1 MIKTSRNTLLLALA
15 GLLFAPALAQ
25 AHHAEFMRDAP
36 LLQGISMPIHGLDHM
51 LVAIAVGLIA
61 AQIGGRALW
70 AAPAVFTV
78 AMLGGGIANLCGVP
92 IPFVE
97 QGILASVAIFGALL
111 AWRTHVSF
119 TVILLIIGLFAAL
132 HGNVLIANDG
142 YVHFLPPFIAGC
154 LISALALQALGIGIG
169 LAMNKITR
177 FPALRYA
184 GFAILAVALLIP
196 EFPSV
201 NNVVINLLERSH

>member
-1 MIKTSRNTLLLALA
+1 VIKTSCNTLLLAA
-15 GLLFAPALAQ
+15 LLFAPALAQ
-25 AHHAEFMRDAP
+25 AHHAEFMRDKP

-51 LVAIAVGLIA
+51 FVTIAVGLIA
-61 AQIGGRALW
+61 ARIGGRALW
-70 AAPAVFTV
+70 AAPAVFTLAV
-78 AMLGGGIANLCGVP
+78 LGGGIANLCGVP

-111 AWRTHVSF
+111 AWRTHVSVAL
-119 TVILLIIGLFAAL
+119 TLLIIGLFAAL

-142 YVHFLPPFIAGC
+142 YVHFFPPFIAGC

-169 LAMNKITR
+169 LALNKIKR

-184 GFAILAVALLIP
+184 GFAMLAASVVIAA
-196 EFPSV
+196 FPSV
-201 NNVVINLLERSH
+201 NDVVINLLERTH

>member
-1 MIKTSRNTLLLALA
+1 MIKTSRNTLLLAA
-15 GLLFAPALAQ
+15 LLFAPALAQ
-25 AHHAEFMRDAP
+25 AHHAEFMRDNP
-36 LLQGISMPIHGLDHM
+36 FLQGISMPIHGLDHM
-51 LVAIAVGLIA
+51 FVTIAVGLIA

-70 AAPAVFTV
+70 AVPAVFTLAV
-78 AMLGGGIANLCGVP
+78 LGGGIANLCGVP

-97 QGILASVAIFGALL
+97 QGIFASVAIFGALL

-142 YVHFLPPFIAGC
+142 YVHFFPPFIAGC

-184 GFAILAVALLIP
+184 GFAMLTVPLLITA
-196 EFPSV
+196 FPSL

>member
-1 MIKTSRNTLLLALA
+1 MNKHHAILYYWHWLGSLLSPSLAH
-15 GLLFAPALAQ
+15 
-25 AHHAEFMRDAP
+25 AHHAEFMRDKP
-36 LLQGISMPIHGLDHM
+36 FLQGISMPIHGLDHM

-70 AAPAVFTV
+70 AAPAVFTLAV
-78 AMLGGGIANLCGVP
+78 LGGGIANLCGVP

-111 AWRTHVSF
+111 AWRTHVSVAV
-119 TVILLIIGLFAAL
+119 TLLIIGLFAVL

-142 YVHFLPPFIAGC
+142 YVHFFPPFIVGC

-184 GFAILAVALLIP
+184 GFAMLTVSLLIT

>member
-111 AWRTHVSF
+111 AWRTHVSVAV
-119 TVILLIIGLFAAL
+119 TLLIIGLFAVL

-142 YVHFLPPFIAGC
+142 YVHFLPPFIAERTSAAGC
-154 LISALALQALGIGIG
+154 SASASS
-169 LAMNKITR
+169 R
-177 FPALRYA
+177 RCPARSGDRGEPSARA
-184 GFAILAVALLIP
+184 GP
-196 EFPSV
+196 GGSV
-201 NNVVINLLERSH
+201 IDRAAS

>member
-1 MIKTSRNTLLLALA
+1 MIKTSRNTLLLAA
-15 GLLFAPALAQ
+15 LLFAPALAQ
-25 AHHAEFMRDAP
+25 AHHAEFMRDKP

-70 AAPAVFTV
+70 AAPAVFTL

-142 YVHFLPPFIAGC
+142 YVHFFPPFIAGC

-169 LAMNKITR
+169 LAMNKIKR

-184 GFAILAVALLIP
+184 GFAMLTVPLLITA
-196 EFPSV
+196 FPSL

>member
-1 MIKTSRNTLLLALA
+1 MIKTSRNTLLLAA
-15 GLLFAPALAQ
+15 LLFAPALAQ
-25 AHHAEFMRDAP
+25 AHHAEFMRDKP

-51 LVAIAVGLIA
+51 FVTIAVGLIA

-70 AAPAVFTV
+70 AAPAVFTLAV
-78 AMLGGGIANLCGVP
+78 LGGGIANLCDVP

-111 AWRTHVSF
+111 AWRTHVSVAL
-119 TVILLIIGLFAAL
+119 TLLIIGLFAAL

-142 YVHFLPPFIAGC
+142 YVHFFPPFIAGC

-169 LAMNKITR
+169 LALNKIKR

-184 GFAILAVALLIP
+184 GFAMLAASVVIAA
-196 EFPSV
+196 FPSV
-201 NNVVINLLERSH
+201 NDVVINLLERTH

>member
-1 MIKTSRNTLLLALA
+1 VIKTSRNTLLLAA
-15 GLLFAPALAQ
+15 LLFAPALAQ
-25 AHHAEFMRDAP
+25 AHHAEFMRDKP

-51 LVAIAVGLIA
+51 FVTIAVGLIA

-70 AAPAVFTV
+70 AAPAVFTLAV
-78 AMLGGGIANLCGVP
+78 LGGGIANLCGVP

-111 AWRTHVSF
+111 AWRTHVSVAL
-119 TVILLIIGLFAAL
+119 TLLIIGLFAAL

-142 YVHFLPPFIAGC
+142 YVHFFPPFIAGC

-169 LAMNKITR
+169 LALNKIKR

-184 GFAILAVALLIP
+184 GFAMLATSVVIAA
-196 EFPSV
+196 FPSV
-201 NNVVINLLERSH
+201 NDVVINLLERTH

>member
-1 MIKTSRNTLLLALA
+1 MIKTSRNTLLLAA
-15 GLLFAPALAQ
+15 LLFAPALAQ
-25 AHHAEFMRDAP
+25 AHHAEFMRDNP
-36 LLQGISMPIHGLDHM
+36 FLQGISMPIHGLDHM

-70 AAPAVFTV
+70 AVPAVFTLAV
-78 AMLGGGIANLCGVP
+78 LGGGIANLCGVP

-97 QGILASVAIFGALL
+97 QGIFASVAIFGALL

-142 YVHFLPPFIAGC
+142 YVHFFPPFIAGC

-169 LAMNKITR
+169 LALNKITR
-177 FPALRYA
+177 FTALRYA
-184 GFAILAVALLIP
+184 GFAMLTVPLWITA
-196 EFPSV
+196 FPSV

>member
-1 MIKTSRNTLLLALA
+1 MIKTSRNTLLLAA
-15 GLLFAPALAQ
+15 LLFAPALAQ
-25 AHHAEFMRDAP
+25 AHHAEFMRDNP
-36 LLQGISMPIHGLDHM
+36 FLQGISMPIHGLDHM
-51 LVAIAVGLIA
+51 FVTIAVGLIA

-70 AAPAVFTV
+70 AVPAVFTLAV
-78 AMLGGGIANLCGVP
+78 LGGGIANLCGVP

-97 QGILASVAIFGALL
+97 QGIFASVAIFGALL

-142 YVHFLPPFIAGC
+142 YVHFFPPFIAGC

-169 LAMNKITR
+169 LAMNKIKR

-184 GFAILAVALLIP
+184 GFAMLTVPLLITA
-196 EFPSV
+196 FPSL

>member
-1 MIKTSRNTLLLALA
+1 MIKTSRNTLILLAA
-15 GLLFAPALAQ
+15 LLFAPALAQ
-25 AHHAEFMRDAP
+25 AHHAEFMRDNP
-36 LLQGISMPIHGLDHM
+36 FLQGISMPIHGLDHM
-51 LVAIAVGLIA
+51 FVTIAVGLIA

-111 AWRTHVSF
+111 AWRTHVSVAV
-119 TVILLIIGLFAAL
+119 TLLIIGLFAAL

-184 GFAILAVALLIP
+184 GFAMLTVSLLIP

>member
-1 MIKTSRNTLLLALA
+1 MIKTSRNTLLLAA
-15 GLLFAPALAQ
+15 LLFAPALAQ
-25 AHHAEFMRDAP
+25 AHHAEFMRDNP
-36 LLQGISMPIHGLDHM
+36 FLQGISMPIHGLDHM
-51 LVAIAVGLIA
+51 FVTIAVGLIA

-70 AAPAVFTV
+70 AVPAVFTLAV
-78 AMLGGGIANLCGVP
+78 LGGGIANLCGVP

-97 QGILASVAIFGALL
+97 QGIFASVAIFGALL
-111 AWRTHVSF
+111 AWRTHVSL

-142 YVHFLPPFIAGC
+142 YVHFFPPFIAGC

-169 LAMNKITR
+169 LAMNKIKR

-184 GFAILAVALLIP
+184 GFAMLTVPLLITA
-196 EFPSV
+196 FPSL